1 MEGNNEEDAQ
11 EEAYDPEF
19 IDSDYDDT
27 PVSRKSKAVNN
38 QNDSLVNYDQESDY
52 EEKDYQEG
60 ANQERENQKS
70 DSQESDDQENS
81 DDNSFYEED
90 FHGHYNEDDDGGE
103 ESYDFG
109 GSEPEQLGGIYGLF
123 KDTLN
128 RKDSKKVS
136 NINSEELGT
145 WNLSVRDCERIALI
159 SRTFK
164 HPGVAKFFEGQ
175 SRIITDTAMSKKG
188 WFAELFVTSKQY
200 ASRESSSNLSSLPPQ
215 NKKDKWKIFSDKR
228 TQQNPM
234 NQ

>member
-1 MEGNNEEDAQ
+1 MEGNSEEDTQ
-11 EEAYDPEF
+11 EEAYDQDF

-27 PVSRKSKAVNN
+27 SVGRKPEAVNN
-38 QNDSLVNYDQESDY
+38 QNYSSAIHNQEKDY

-60 ANQERENQKS
+60 ANQESENQKS
-70 DSQESDDQENS
+70 DYQESENLEGPIDD
-81 DDNSFYEED
+81 SFYEEE
-90 FHGHYNEDDDGGE
+90 FPGTYNDEDEEGDG
-103 ESYDFG
+103 SYDFG
-109 GSEPEQLGGIYGLF
+109 GSEPEPLGGIYGLF

-164 HPGVAKFFEGQ
+164 HPGVAKFFENQ